1 MNFEKLSMENLG
13 RIDAETFKE
22 SEKMPVIL
30 ILDNIRSA
38 HNIGSIFRTS
48 DAFRITAIYL
58 TGICAVPP
66 HKELMKTALGATD
79 TVTWKYFEKVE
90 DAIKDAK
97 SSGYY
102 SVAVE
107 QVTNSIYLQDFKPGI
122 KTAFVFGNEVNGVSD
137 EALNLCDASLEIPQ
151 FGTKHSFNVSI
162 TTGIILWDTFLKL
175 KTL

>member
-1 MNFEKLSMENLG
+1 MNFEKISMENLG
-13 RIDAETFKE
+13 RINAETFKE
-22 SEKMPVIL
+22 AEKMPVII

-58 TGICAVPP
+58 TGICATPP
-66 HKELMKTALGATD
+66 HKELMKTALGAAD
-79 TVTWKYFEKVE
+79 TVPWMYFEKVE
-90 DAIKDAK
+90 DAIRDAQTK
-97 SSGYY
+97 GYY

-107 QVTNSIYLQDFKPGI
+107 QVTHSIYLQDFKPGI
-122 KTAFVFGNEVNGVSD
+122 KTAFIFGNEVNGVSE
-137 EALNLCDASLEIPQ
+137 EALAICDASLEIPQ